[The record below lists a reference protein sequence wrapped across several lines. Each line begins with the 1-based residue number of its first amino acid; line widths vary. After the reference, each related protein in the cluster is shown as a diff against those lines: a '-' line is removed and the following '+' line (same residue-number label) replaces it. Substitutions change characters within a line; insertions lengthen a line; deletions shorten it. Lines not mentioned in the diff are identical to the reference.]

1 MIKDKQKRKTR
12 FEVGYDTTINLRI
25 KEASSLAEKMAII
38 KEANPFHYQFGTKL
52 KPYKPYLTYGENYGI
67 DS

>member
-1 MIKDKQKRKTR
+1 MIRNKPKRKTR
-12 FEVGYDTTINLRI
+12 FELGFDTTINLRI

-38 KEANPFHYQFGTKL
+38 KEANPFHYQFGEQL
-52 KPYKPYLTYGENYGI
+52 KPYKGYLTYGENYGI